1 MKILPLIICLCLV
14 GVLPATAAKP
24 MLNELIKAGNSNI
37 LVRTVRYSPP
47 FYDFPK
53 SATGKS
59 ALEAGGSSQALLSK
73 FKILDPV
80 FQITDELTNHL
91 IKSYNFVDPSGKRM
105 LVKSSDPAQIVAEVG
120 IDNGFILDV
129 TNESW
134 ITISEPGDS
143 KNYIIAYEVKLS
155 LIDAGTKKVIRGGK
169 FKWSSGQGGVGN
181 PYAARAENNADVF
194 RKELEE
200 AATASAEFF
209 IKKTLSEK
217 G

>member
-1 MKILPLIICLCLV
+1 MKIPLAFCLCLV
-14 GVLPATAAKP
+14 GVLPVTAAKP
-24 MLNELIKAGNSNI
+24 KLSELIKAGNSTI

-47 FYDFPK
+47 FYDFPR
-53 SATGKS
+53 SANGKD
-59 ALEAGGSSQALLSK
+59 ALGAGGSSQALLSQ

-80 FQITDELTNHL
+80 FQISDELTNHL
-91 IKSYNFVDPSGKRM
+91 IKNYNLIDPSGKRI

-120 IDNGFILDV
+120 INNGFILDL

-155 LIDAGTKKVIRGGK
+155 LIDAGTKKVIRGEK
-169 FKWSSGQGGVGN
+169 FKWSSGQGGIGN
-181 PYAARAENNADVF
+181 PYAGRSENHADVF

-209 IKKTLSEK
+209 IKKALSEK